1 MSMTVVDVL
10 FPYYGDV
17 TLMKLAVRSVLR
29 QSYSDFRL
37 IVVDDGYP
45 DDSIPGWFASLG
57 DDRISY
63 ERNEHNLGANGNYT
77 KCLQRV
83 SNDLVVVM
91 GADDMMLPNY
101 LDWFVHQADE
111 HPEVSI
117 FQPGIVV
124 IDETGAAVHG
134 LVDRVKDFYR
144 PRGKGVRILAGEDLA
159 VSLLRGD
166 WMYFPSL
173 GWRAEAI
180 CGIGFREGYDVVQ
193 DLGLALDIAMT
204 GGSLLLDSELAF
216 LYRRH
221 SASDSSVRAL
231 SGTRFDEERRFFENM
246 ARETQA
252 MGWSRAARSAR
263 LHLSSRLHAGALLP
277 QAARAGHRIGVR
289 NLSRHLVK

>member
-1 MSMTVVDVL
+1 MTVDVL
-10 FPYYGDV
+10 FPFYGDV
-17 TLMKLAVRSVLR
+17 ALMKLAVQSVLR
-29 QSYSDFRL
+29 QSYRDFRL

-57 DDRISY
+57 DERVSY
-63 ERNEHNLGANGNYT
+63 ERNEHNLGANGNYA
-77 KCLQRV
+77 KCLERV
-83 SNDLVVVM
+83 VNGLVVVM

-101 LDWFVHQADE
+101 LEWLVGRAKE
-111 HPEVSI
+111 HTEVSI
-117 FQPGIVV
+117 FQPGVVV

-134 LVDRVKDFYR
+134 LVDLVKDVYR
-144 PRGKGVRILAGEDLA
+144 PRGRGVRVLSGEDLA

-180 CGIGFREGYDVVQ
+180 CGIGFRKGYDVVQ
-193 DLGLALDIAMT
+193 DLGLALDIAVN

-246 ARETQA
+246 AREA
-252 MGWSRAARSAR
+252 ESRGWNRAARSAR

-277 QAARAGHRIGVR
+277 HAVLAGHRTGVR